1 MLFLLVSDW
10 IKKTTTEGSRTGIQ
24 WSLLS
29 QLHDLDFADDI
40 VQLSHYHKHAQDK
53 VQSQATTAS
62 MTGLTIKKRKTKTMR
77 INSTNELPIKL
88 NNEDIEN
95 VASFTYLGSVIAVDG
110 GTERDVLARIGKART
125 EFLLLRPV
133 WRSKEISLRT
143 ANLGSS
149 IPM

>member
-1 MLFLLVSDW
+1 MHV
-10 IKKTTTEGSRTGIQ
+10 
-24 WSLLS
+24 
-29 QLHDLDFADDI
+29 
-40 VQLSHYHKHAQDK
+40 
-53 VQSQATTAS
+53 
-62 MTGLTIKKRKTKTMR
+62 
-77 INSTNELPIKL
+77 NSTNERPIKL

-95 VASFTYLGSVIAVDG
+95 VASSTYLGSVIAVDG